1 MPNNPLTQQEL
12 YDYGILRILNPPD
25 YTGASVYFPAGYFL
39 VPPHDVDGPVLWRKF
54 NAGYISEGLIDPER
68 LGTEYVGD
76 GDLYLADDQTWKPV
90 PEGNVTVRT
99 INSYIATEG
108 QTNFIISVAFDFFDI
123 YLNGARLIE
132 SEFTISVNTISLVS
146 PAEVGDEI
154 IIVSYKDTGMAQLP
168 KDYDVLHDFVSP
180 YSYVGKALADTS
192 LSANA
197 WTIKRIEILGDGS
210 TIVTTATNVNWIN
223 RYTHTYT

>member
-1 MPNNPLTQQEL
+1 MAFDITRQEILKQAIALNLLWKQTRDQKYREEELRLRRIVLDLENFVFPPSGVTQIVA
-12 YDYGILRILNPPD
+12 GTNVTI
-25 YTGASVYFPAGYFL
+25 SPAG
-39 VPPHDVDGPVLWRKF
+39 
-54 NAGYISEGLIDPER
+54 
-68 LGTEYVGD
+68 GT
-76 GDLYLADDQTWKPV
+76 
-90 PEGNVTVRT
+90 GNVTINADGGTITIRT
-99 INSYIATEG
+99 VDEFVATGG
-108 QTNFIISVAFDFFDI
+108 QTNFVISVAFDFFDI
-123 YLNGARLIE
+123 YLNGARLIV
-132 SEFTISVNTISLVS
+132 SEYTVAANTVSLVS

-197 WTIKRIEILGDGS
+197 WTIKRIEILQDGS